1 MLNFRIPLV
10 TLVGKLLRVCV
21 IFADADEIDLQLKR
35 TVGFVS
41 QGEANGVHLQTQ
53 THSVR
58 IKPLVASCAW
68 CCV

>member
-10 TLVGKLLRVCV
+10 TLVGELLRVCV

-35 TVGFVS
+35 TVSFVS

-53 THSVR
+53 THSVI
-58 IKPLVASCAW
+58 IKPLVASC
-68 CCV
+68 V